1 MRYGVAL
8 ILVAFAACCDYLLPV
23 VYGESHYFFFSGAIL
38 ASALFGDLGPG
49 MLATIVEH
57 PPALEKAKHPIKPEK
72 VLQKEKTWYPLL

>member
-1 MRYGVAL
+1 VRYGVAL

-49 MLATIVEH
+49 MLATIVSAFASAYFFIAPFHSFRVEA
-57 PPALEKAKHPIKPEK
+57 PAC
-72 VLQKEKTWYPLL
+72 